1 MWIFSQC
8 SRSGKRGF
16 TLIELLVVISI
27 MLILT
32 SIFLLRQSRFNSS
45 TLLRSLSYSVGLS
58 VRQAQ
63 VYGTSI
69 RESASGAFDAGTAAK
84 SYGIYFSSGSQNNY
98 ILFADLNNNGAY
110 NTGEDVE
117 AFRINPG
124 YSISKF
130 CATTSLGSQQCWIA
144 SDPGNSTLTY
154 LTILFRRPN
163 PDSCFATNLNT
174 SVCQTGATPAYS
186 SGYVQLQSGSDTR
199 SVTVTLTG
207 QISVGAHGS

>member
-1 MWIFSQC
+1 
-8 SRSGKRGF
+8 
-16 TLIELLVVISI
+16 

-32 SIFLLRQSRFNSS
+32 SVFLLRQSRFNSS
-45 TLLRSLSYSVGLS
+45 TLLRSLAYSVGLS

-69 RESASGAFDAGTAAK
+69 RESATGAFDAGTAAK
-84 SYGIYFSSGSQNNY
+84 AYGLYFSSGSTNSY
-98 ILFADLNNNGAY
+98 SLFADLNNNGAY
-110 NTGEDVE
+110 DANEVVQ
-117 AFRINPG
+117 AFTINQG
-124 YSISKF
+124 YALSKF
-130 CATTSLGSQQCWIA
+130 CGTTTLGVTQCWIA

-154 LTILFRRPN
+154 LTILFKRPN

-174 SVCQTGATPAYS
+174 AVCQTGATPAYS

-207 QISVGAHGS
+207 QISVGAQGT